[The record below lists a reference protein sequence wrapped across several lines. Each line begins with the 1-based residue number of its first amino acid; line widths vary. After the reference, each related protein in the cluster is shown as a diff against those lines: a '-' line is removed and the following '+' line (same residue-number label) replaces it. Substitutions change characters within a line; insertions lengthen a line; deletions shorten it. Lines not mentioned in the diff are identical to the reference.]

1 RLMLKPSGNLKA
13 GSAEGVSQPWLPN
26 QTRSTAR
33 KNAAP
38 GPSTTELNFCGSPLM
53 DATGISARLKDSGP
67 GRQKNRGQ
75 KNEAESRRFIQ
86 LIQRRGCSAIQQT
99 DGEHLHGLCA
109 KNLLARRAAEKQKEN
124 ISDSGLSINMPP
136 LTGLGRADQL
146 A

>member
-1 RLMLKPSGNLKA
+1 
-13 GSAEGVSQPWLPN
+13 
-26 QTRSTAR
+26 
-33 KNAAP
+33 
-38 GPSTTELNFCGSPLM
+38 M

-109 KNLLARRAAEKQKEN
+109 KNLLARRAGEKQKDN

-136 LTGLGRADQL
+136 LTGVGRADQL
-146 A
+146 ANGVRSNVSGVGFIRQQLIQPLQVEDCMTRTPRVARSSQPWAE